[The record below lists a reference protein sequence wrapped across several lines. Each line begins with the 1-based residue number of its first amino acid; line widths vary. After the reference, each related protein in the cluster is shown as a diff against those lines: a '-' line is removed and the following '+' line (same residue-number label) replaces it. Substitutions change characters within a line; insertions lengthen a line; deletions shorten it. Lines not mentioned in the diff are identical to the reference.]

1 MVLHSM
7 TAFGRGEALAD
18 GYRFTVELRTLNH
31 RFCDIRIKLPRRYT
45 DFEEEI
51 KRKLSSLFSR
61 GRIEVNVVADETLD
75 KVQHLTVD
83 TELAETYKRLLLDL
97 KDKLG
102 IEAGLRLDTL
112 LHFRDIFVF
121 KEDEESR
128 GQAWKV
134 METALDQGLKQCIHM
149 RREEGSAIEADFNAR
164 LNQLETLG
172 SEIESRA
179 VLVVLDV
186 RERLQKRIEELL
198 GQGEL
203 DESRLAQE
211 VAILAEKS
219 DVTEELIRFKSHVQ
233 QFGNLLDASGPR
245 GRQLEFVLQEMH
257 REINTIGSKANDV
270 EIGQI
275 VIQIKTELERFRE
288 QLQNV
293 E

>member
-7 TAFGRGEALAD
+7 TAFGRGEAMAD

-51 KRKLSSLFSR
+51 KRKLSAHFSR

-102 IEAGLRLDTL
+102 LEAGLSMDTL
-112 LHFRDIFVF
+112 LHFRDIFIF
-121 KEDEESR
+121 REDEESR

-134 METALDQGLKQCIHM
+134 METALDQGVKQCIHM
-149 RREEGSAIEADFNAR
+149 RREEGSAIEVDFNER
-164 LNQLETLG
+164 LNQLETL
-172 SEIESRA
+172 SREVESRA
-179 VLVVLDV
+179 PLVILDV
-186 RERLQKRIEELL
+186 RDRLQKRIEELL
-198 GQGEL
+198 GQGQL

-211 VAILAEKS
+211 VAFLAEKG
-219 DVTEELIRFKSHVQ
+219 DITEEVIRFKSHIQ
-233 QFGNLLDASGPR
+233 QFRALLEASGPR

-257 REINTIGSKANDV
+257 REINTVGSKANDV
-270 EIGQI
+270 EIGQK

>member
-7 TAFGRGEALAD
+7 TAFGRGEAVAD

-51 KRKLSSLFSR
+51 KRKLSSQFSR

-134 METALDQGLKQCIHM
+134 METALDQGVEQCIHM
-149 RREEGSAIEADFNAR
+149 RREEGSAIGADFNAR

-179 VLVVLDV
+179 PLVVLDV

-270 EIGQI
+270 EIGQV

>member
-1 MVLHSM
+1 
-7 TAFGRGEALAD
+7 
-18 GYRFTVELRTLNH
+18 
-31 RFCDIRIKLPRRYT
+31 
-45 DFEEEI
+45 
-51 KRKLSSLFSR
+51 
-61 GRIEVNVVADETLD
+61 
-75 KVQHLTVD
+75 
-83 TELAETYKRLLLDL
+83 
-97 KDKLG
+97 
-102 IEAGLRLDTL
+102 
-112 LHFRDIFVF
+112 
-121 KEDEESR
+121 
-128 GQAWKV
+128 
-134 METALDQGLKQCIHM
+134 M

-257 REINTIGSKANDV
+257 REINTIGSKANNV

>member
-7 TAFGRGEALAD
+7 TAFGRGEAVAD

-51 KRKLSSLFSR
+51 KRKLSSQFSR

-179 VLVVLDV
+179 PLVVLDV

-203 DESRLAQE
+203 DEARLAQE

-219 DVTEELIRFKSHVQ
+219 DVTEELIRFKSHLQ

-245 GRQLEFVLQEMH
+245 GRQLEFVLQEMY
-257 REINTIGSKANDV
+257 REINTIGSKANNV

>member
-1 MVLHSM
+1 M
-7 TAFGRGEALAD
+7 TAFGRGEAMAD

-45 DFEEEI
+45 DFEEQI
-51 KRKLSSLFSR
+51 KRKLSAHFSR
-61 GRIEVNVVADETLD
+61 GRIELNVVADEALD
-75 KVQHLTVD
+75 KVQHLMVD
-83 TELAETYKRLLLDL
+83 AKLAETYKRLLLDL

-102 IEAGLRLDTL
+102 LEAGLSMDTL
-112 LHFRDIFVF
+112 LYFRDIFVF
-121 KEDEESR
+121 REDEESR

-149 RREEGSAIEADFNAR
+149 RREEGSAIEVDFGER
-164 LNQLETLG
+164 LNQLETL
-172 SEIESRA
+172 SREVESRA
-179 VLVVLDV
+179 PLVFLEV
-186 RERLQKRIEELL
+186 RDRLQKRIEELL
-198 GQGEL
+198 GQGQL

-219 DVTEELIRFKSHVQ
+219 DITEEVIRFKSHIQ
-233 QFGNLLDASGPR
+233 QFRDLLKASGPR

-257 REINTIGSKANDV
+257 REINTLGSKANDV
-270 EIGQI
+270 EIGQK

-288 QLQNV
+288 QVQNV

>member
-1 MVLHSM
+1 M
-7 TAFGRGEALAD
+7 TAFGRGEAMAD

-51 KRKLSSLFSR
+51 KRKLSAQFSR

-75 KVQHLTVD
+75 KVQHLAVD
-83 TELAETYKRLLLDL
+83 TELAETYKRLLFDL
-97 KDKLG
+97 RDKLG
-102 IEAGLRLDTL
+102 LEADLRLDTL

-128 GQAWKV
+128 GQAWKLI
-134 METALDQGLKQCIHM
+134 EEALDHSVKECIKM
-149 RREEGSAIEADFNAR
+149 RREEGSAIQTDFNER
-164 LNQLETLG
+164 LNQLETLS
-172 SEIESRA
+172 SEVESRTPI
-179 VLVVLDV
+179 VVLDV
-186 RERLQKRIEELL
+186 RDRLQKRIAELL

-219 DVTEELIRFKSHVQ
+219 DITEELIRFKSHIQ
-233 QFGNLLDASGPR
+233 QFRALLKASGPR
-245 GRQLEFVLQEMH
+245 GRQLEFLLQEMH

-270 EIGQI
+270 EIGQK
-275 VIQIKTELERFRE
+275 VIQMKTELERFRE

>member
-7 TAFGRGEALAD
+7 TAFGRGEAVAD
-18 GYRFTVELRTLNH
+18 GYRFTVEIRTLNH

-51 KRKLSSLFSR
+51 KRKLSSHFSR

-83 TELAETYKRLLLDL
+83 TGLAETYKRLLLDL

-134 METALDQGLKQCIHM
+134 METALDQGVEQCIHM
-149 RREEGSAIEADFNAR
+149 RREEGSALEADFNAR
-164 LNQLETLG
+164 LDQLETLG
-172 SEIESRA
+172 SEIERRTP
-179 VLVVLDV
+179 LVVLDI

-257 REINTIGSKANDV
+257 REINTIGSKANNV

>member
-1 MVLHSM
+1 MLHSM
-7 TAFGRGEALAD
+7 TAFGRGEAMAD

-45 DFEEEI
+45 DFEEEL
-51 KRKLSSLFSR
+51 KRKLSAQFSR

-75 KVQHLTVD
+75 KVQHLAVD
-83 TELAETYKRLLLDL
+83 TELAETYKRLLFDL
-97 KDKLG
+97 RDKLG
-102 IEAGLRLDTL
+102 LEGDLRLDTL

-134 METALDQGLKQCIHM
+134 IEEALDQSVKECIKM
-149 RREEGSAIEADFNAR
+149 RREEGSAIQTDFNER
-164 LNQLETLG
+164 LNQLETLS
-172 SEIESRA
+172 SEVESRTPI
-179 VLVVLDV
+179 VVLDV
-186 RERLQKRIEELL
+186 RDRLQKRIEELL

-219 DVTEELIRFKSHVQ
+219 DITEELIRFKSHVQ
-233 QFGNLLDASGPR
+233 QFRALLKARGAR
-245 GRQLEFVLQEMH
+245 GRQLEFLLQEMH
-257 REINTIGSKANDV
+257 SEINTIGSKANDV
-270 EIGQI
+270 EIGQK
-275 VIQIKTELERFRE
+275 VIQMKTELERFRE

>member
-1 MVLHSM
+1 VLHSM
-7 TAFGRGEALAD
+7 TAFGRGEAVAD

-51 KRKLSSLFSR
+51 KRKLSSQFSR

-97 KDKLG
+97 IDKLG

-134 METALDQGLKQCIHM
+134 METALDQGVEQCIYM

>member
-7 TAFGRGEALAD
+7 TAFGRGEAVAD
-18 GYRFTVELRTLNH
+18 GYRFTVEIRTLNH

-51 KRKLSSLFSR
+51 KRKLSSQFSR

-83 TELAETYKRLLLDL
+83 TALAETYKRLLLDL

-134 METALDQGLKQCIHM
+134 METALDQGVEQCIHM

-257 REINTIGSKANDV
+257 REINTIGSKANNV

>member
-1 MVLHSM
+1 MLHSM
-7 TAFGRGEALAD
+7 TAFGRGEAVAD

-51 KRKLSSLFSR
+51 KRKLSSQFSR

-134 METALDQGLKQCIHM
+134 METALDQGVEQCIHM

-164 LNQLETLG
+164 LDQLETLG
-172 SEIESRA
+172 SEIESRTP
-179 VLVVLDV
+179 LVVLDI

>member
-1 MVLHSM
+1 M
-7 TAFGRGEALAD
+7 TAFGRGEAMAD

-45 DFEEEI
+45 DFEEQI
-51 KRKLSSLFSR
+51 KRKLSAHFSR
-61 GRIEVNVVADETLD
+61 GRIELNVVADEALD
-75 KVQHLTVD
+75 KVQHLMVD
-83 TELAETYKRLLLDL
+83 AKLAETYKRLLLDL

-102 IEAGLRLDTL
+102 LEAGLSMDTL
-112 LHFRDIFVF
+112 LYFRDIFVF
-121 KEDEESR
+121 REDEESR

-149 RREEGSAIEADFNAR
+149 RREEGSAIEVDFGER
-164 LNQLETLG
+164 LNQLETL
-172 SEIESRA
+172 SREVESRA
-179 VLVVLDV
+179 PLVFLEV
-186 RERLQKRIEELL
+186 RDRLQKRIEELL
-198 GQGEL
+198 GQGQL

-219 DVTEELIRFKSHVQ
+219 DITEEVIRFKSHIQ
-233 QFGNLLDASGPR
+233 QFRDLLKASGPR

-257 REINTIGSKANDV
+257 REINTVGSKANDV
-270 EIGQI
+270 EIGQK

-288 QLQNV
+288 QVQNV

>member
-1 MVLHSM
+1 MLHSM
-7 TAFGRGEALAD
+7 TAFGRGEAMAD

-51 KRKLSSLFSR
+51 KRRLSAQFSR

-83 TELAETYKRLLLDL
+83 TELAETYKRLLLAL

-102 IEAGLRLDTL
+102 LEAGLSMDTL
-112 LHFRDIFVF
+112 LNFRDIFIF
-121 KEDEESR
+121 REDEESR

-134 METALDQGLKQCIHM
+134 IETALEQGVKQCIHM
-149 RREEGSAIEADFNAR
+149 RREEGSAIEADFNER
-164 LNQLETLG
+164 LNQMETL
-172 SEIESRA
+172 SREVESRA
-179 VLVVLDV
+179 PLVFLEV
-186 RERLQKRIEELL
+186 RDRLQKRIEELL
-198 GQGEL
+198 GQGQV

-219 DVTEELIRFKSHVQ
+219 DITEEMVRFKSHIK
-233 QFGNLLDASGPR
+233 QFRTLLEASGPR

-257 REINTIGSKANDV
+257 REINTAGSKANDV
-270 EIGQI
+270 EIGQK

>member
-7 TAFGRGEALAD
+7 TAFGRGEAVAD

-31 RFCDIRIKLPRRYT
+31 RFYDIRIKLPRRYI

-51 KRKLSSLFSR
+51 KRKLSSQFSR

-75 KVQHLTVD
+75 KVQHLAVD

-134 METALDQGLKQCIHM
+134 METALDQGVKQCIHM
-149 RREEGSAIEADFNAR
+149 RREEGSAIEADFSER
-164 LNQLETLG
+164 LNRLETLVG
-172 SEIESRA
+172 EIESRA
-179 VLVVLDV
+179 PLVVIDV
-186 RERLQKRIEELL
+186 QERLQKRIEELL
-198 GQGEL
+198 GRGEV

-219 DVTEELIRFKSHVQ
+219 DVTEELIRFKSHIQ
-233 QFGNLLDASGPR
+233 QFGTLLEANGPR

-270 EIGQI
+270 QIGQT

>member
-1 MVLHSM
+1 MD
-7 TAFGRGEALAD
+7 D

-51 KRKLSSLFSR
+51 KRKLSAQFSR
-61 GRIEVNVVADETLD
+61 GRIEVNVVADEALD

-83 TELAETYKRLLLDL
+83 TELAETYRRLLLDL
-97 KDKLG
+97 KNTLG
-102 IEAGLRLDTL
+102 LETDLRLDTL

-128 GQAWKV
+128 GQAWQV
-134 METALDQGLKQCIHM
+134 MEAALEQGVKQCIHM
-149 RREEGSAIEADFNAR
+149 RKEEGSAIEADFIER
-164 LNQLETLG
+164 LNQLETLS
-172 SEIESRA
+172 SEVKSRA
-179 VLVVLDV
+179 PLVVLDV
-186 RERLQKRIEELL
+186 RDRLQKRIGELL

-219 DVTEELIRFKSHVQ
+219 DITEELIRFESHIQ
-233 QFGNLLDASGPR
+233 QFRVLLKAGGPR

-257 REINTIGSKANDV
+257 REVNTIGSKANDV
-270 EIGQI
+270 EIGQK

>member
-1 MVLHSM
+1 MLHSM
-7 TAFGRGEALAD
+7 TAFGRGEAVAD

-51 KRKLSSLFSR
+51 KRKLGNQFSR

-134 METALDQGLKQCIHM
+134 METALDQGVEQCIHM
-149 RREEGSAIEADFNAR
+149 RREEGSALEADFNAR
-164 LNQLETLG
+164 LDQLETLG
-172 SEIESRA
+172 SEIERRTP
-179 VLVVLDV
+179 LVVLDI

-219 DVTEELIRFKSHVQ
+219 DVTEELIRFKSHLQ

>member
-7 TAFGRGEALAD
+7 TAFGRGEAVAD

-51 KRKLSSLFSR
+51 KRKLSSQFSR

-97 KDKLG
+97 IDKLG

-134 METALDQGLKQCIHM
+134 METALDQGVEQCIHM
-149 RREEGSAIEADFNAR
+149 RREEGSALEADFNAR
-164 LNQLETLG
+164 LDQLETLG
-172 SEIESRA
+172 SEIERRTP
-179 VLVVLDV
+179 LVVLDI

-219 DVTEELIRFKSHVQ
+219 DVTEELIRFKSHLQ